1 MAIKIVTDSS
11 ADVPAKL
18 VKELGI
24 TVVPLYVRFG
34 EEVLRMG
41 VDISDKDYYDRLLH
55 GTVHPST
62 IQPPPLDFVKVYQE
76 LSKDADGI
84 VSIHLSSELSGT
96 YNSAVQGKKEI
107 AGNKC
112 PIEVIDTRQV
122 TISLGVIVTS
132 AAAVARAGG
141 SLKQVVEEVKQG
153 MKDTHMLGLL
163 DTLKYL
169 YLGGRIGKAKQ
180 LLGSVLN
187 VKPVLTVKDGVVVP
201 TAQVRTRPKGVARLI
216 EFARSA
222 SNIQQLWVGY
232 NTTPDEARTLAD
244 SLGTVFDRKK
254 IQLAEIGAVLGVHAG
269 PGTLIVSFR
278 GYLKE

>member
-41 VDISDKDYYDRLLH
+41 VDISDKDYYNRLLH

-62 IQPPPLDFVKVYQE
+62 IQPPPQDFVKVYQG
-76 LSKDADGI
+76 LSSDADGI

-96 YNSAVQGKKEI
+96 YNSAVQAKKEM

-122 TISLGVIVTS
+122 TLSLGLIVTS
-132 AAAVARAGG
+132 AAGVARAGG

-163 DTLKYL
+163 DTLRYL

-201 TAQVRTRPKGVARLI
+201 TGQVRTRPKGVARLI

-222 SNIQQLWVGY
+222 RNIKQLWVGY
-232 NTTPDEARTLAD
+232 NTTPDEAQTLAD
-244 SLGTVFDRKK
+244 SLGSVFDRKM
-254 IQLAEIGAVLGVHAG
+254 IQIAEIGAVLGVHAG

-278 GYLKE
+278 GDLKE